1 MSLITTTREIVTGTL
16 QNVGVIWEAI
26 KGIEGLGKVGR
37 YEGVHEVGFGFEGYR
52 ATQGT
57 KPRYGRIGEDIFLG
71 RATLTT
77 YLPGEHSV
85 EDLERIGEI
94 IKSAH
99 PWEHPVIEF
108 SSLLAV
114 CTASLVNAGGLA
126 VFDSQFFTRVYSA
139 QRYEFYESI

>member
-1 MSLITTTREIVTGTL
+1 MTKLQTFWRITVYVPNNDNPGEEDVNLIVTGTL

-108 SSLLAV
+108 SRCLLFVPQA
-114 CTASLVNAGGLA
+114 
-126 VFDSQFFTRVYSA
+126 
-139 QRYEFYESI
+139 